1 MVCFDQEGFTMSNAQ
16 KIKML
21 LAYKHVSESALAR
34 LLNTTPQ
41 AFNQR
46 LKTDKFT
53 FQEMETIAA
62 ALGCTWRA
70 EFVFEDGTTI

>member
-1 MVCFDQEGFTMSNAQ
+1 MSNSQ

-21 LAYKHVSESALAR
+21 LAYKNVSESALAR
-34 LLNTTPQ
+34 LLGTSPQ

-53 FQEMETIAA
+53 FEEMEKIAA
-62 ALGCTWRA
+62 ALGCSWRA
-70 EFVFEDGTTI
+70 EFVFSDGTTI